1 MKIAVTYDAE
11 KETVIEH
18 FGDTEQFKV
27 YEINNSEIVNEK
39 IVPVD
44 GSGQAA
50 LIEMLDWL
58 GMDVLICGG
67 IGESART
74 AVADAGIQLYGGV
87 TGAVDDAVNN
97 LFVGKLT

>member
-1 MKIAVTYDAE
+1 MKIAVTYDA
-11 KETVIEH
+11 KNETVFEH

-27 YEINNSEIVNEK
+27 YETNNSEIVNSK

-44 GSGQAA
+44 GNGQAA

-67 IGESART
+67 IGESARA
-74 AVADAGIQLYGGV
+74 AVSDAGIQLYGGV
-87 TGAVDDAVNN
+87 TGAVDDAVNA
-97 LFVGKLT
+97 LFAGELT

>member
-11 KETVIEH
+11 NGTVMER
-18 FGDTEQFKV
+18 FLDTEQFKV
-27 YEINNSEIVNEK
+27 YEINNNEIKNEK
-39 IVPVD
+39 IAPVD

-50 LIEMLDWL
+50 LIEMLAWL

-67 IGESART
+67 IGEGART
-74 AVADAGIQLYGGV
+74 AVLDAGIQIYGGV
-87 TGAVDDAVNN
+87 TGLADDAVNN